1 MRNEPKTEKMGQ
13 RTKSTQLGPPHT
25 GRPHSRVNLAGLT
38 TALSN
43 SIQAYSCRA
52 QV

>member
-1 MRNEPKTEKMGQ
+1 MGQ
-13 RTKSTQLGPPHT
+13 RTKSTQPRPPHT
-25 GRPHSRVNLAGLT
+25 GRLTYLTGLT

-43 SIQAYSCRA
+43 RTRVYSCRA